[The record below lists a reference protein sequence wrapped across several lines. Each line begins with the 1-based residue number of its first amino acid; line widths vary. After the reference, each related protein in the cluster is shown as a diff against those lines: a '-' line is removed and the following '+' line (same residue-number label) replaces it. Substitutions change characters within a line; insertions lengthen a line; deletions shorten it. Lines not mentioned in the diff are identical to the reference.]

1 MAYVSQTPENVKAE
15 IGRQL
20 AIAERAAD
28 AYGTSPEEKFR
39 AHGRFDFA
47 DVITGELLHDPD
59 CPFCRLRRL
68 RRDYGFACLAATVGR
83 MPS

>member
-1 MAYVSQTPENVKAE
+1 MSNIVQIPEQVKAE
-15 IGRQL
+15 IARQL
-20 AIAERAAD
+20 AIAERAAA
-28 AYGTSPEEKFR
+28 AYGTAPEDQFR
-39 AHGRFDFA
+39 AHGRFDFP
-47 DVITGELLHDPD
+47 DVITGELVHDPD